1 MTIRHMIIF
10 RTVCENGYNS
20 TKAAEILHMTQP
32 AVSLAIKEL
41 EQYYGVHLFDRIGR
55 RLQITDAGQHF
66 LQYAIHIS
74 DLFSDMETGL
84 RDWDSK
90 GVLRIGASITIGSQ
104 FLPNYVKAFSELCPG
119 LDVRVTVEQSERL
132 EQKIL
137 ANELDCALIEGIA
150 HDPNIVSEAYMEDH
164 LSVIC
169 GTDKGWTQGQVIS
182 IEDFQR
188 QRFLLREKGSGTREV
203 FNRVVE
209 QAGIHI
215 TPVWEAMSTTALVNA
230 AINGL
235 GIAVLPHR
243 MILPALRQGLI
254 CTVKV
259 EGLSFSRNFHIIHH
273 KDKFLTTSAKRFIT
287 LCRDFETDYPL
298 PCYNVLYELK
308 IRAAVQSH
316 DCGSCNISI
325 KIYIQLQF
333 SDMLRDCRS
342 VSAQRMLPGH
352 CKSDNQALIADTYC
366 RQPHSQR
373 RWYQWQSC
381 CHLQISVPH
390 KRHPC

>member
-10 RTVCENGYNS
+10 RIVCENGYNS
-20 TKAAEILHMTQP
+20 TKAAEVLHMTQP

-104 FLPNYVKAFSELCPG
+104 FLPNYVKAFSELCPE

-169 GTDKGWTQGQVIS
+169 GTDKGWAQGQVIS

-203 FNRVVE
+203 FDRVIT
-209 QAGIHI
+209 QAGIHV

-230 AINGL
+230 VINGL

-259 EGLSFSRNFHIIHH
+259 DGLSFSRNFHIIHH
-273 KDKFLTTSAKRFIT
+273 KDKFLTASAKKFIA
-287 LCRDFETDYPL
+287 LCKDYEYDYPL
-298 PCYNVLYELK
+298 PCYNGLY
-308 IRAAVQSH
+308 
-316 DCGSCNISI
+316 N
-325 KIYIQLQF
+325 
-333 SDMLRDCRS
+333 
-342 VSAQRMLPGH
+342 
-352 CKSDNQALIADTYC
+352 
-366 RQPHSQR
+366 
-373 RWYQWQSC
+373 
-381 CHLQISVPH
+381 
-390 KRHPC
+390 

>member
-10 RTVCENGYNS
+10 RTICENGYNS
-20 TKAAEILHMTQP
+20 TKAAKVLHMTQP

-104 FLPNYVKAFSELCPG
+104 FLPNYVKAFSELCPE

-150 HDPNIVSEAYMEDH
+150 HNPNIVSEAYMEDH

-230 AINGL
+230 TINGL
-235 GIAVLPHR
+235 GIAVLSHR

-273 KDKFLTTSAKRFIT
+273 KDKFLTTSAKKFIA
-287 LCRDFETDYPL
+287 LCKDYENDYPL
-298 PCYNVLYELK
+298 PFYNGLY
-308 IRAAVQSH
+308 
-316 DCGSCNISI
+316 
-325 KIYIQLQF
+325 
-333 SDMLRDCRS
+333 
-342 VSAQRMLPGH
+342 
-352 CKSDNQALIADTYC
+352 
-366 RQPHSQR
+366 
-373 RWYQWQSC
+373 
-381 CHLQISVPH
+381 
-390 KRHPC
+390 

>member
-10 RTVCENGYNS
+10 RTVCETGYNS
-20 TKAAEILHMTQP
+20 TKAAEVLHMTQP

-90 GVLRIGASITIGSQ
+90 GILRIGASITIGSQ
-104 FLPNYVKAFSELCPG
+104 FLPRYVKAFTEICPG
-119 LDVRVTVEQSERL
+119 LDVRVTVDQSERL
-132 EQKIL
+132 EQKIM

-169 GTDKGWTQGQVIS
+169 SRDKGWKQGQVVS

-188 QRFLLREKGSGTREV
+188 QRFLLREIGSGTREV
-203 FNRVVE
+203 FDRVVE

-230 AINGL
+230 VINGL

-243 MILPALRQGLI
+243 MILPALRQGLV

-259 EGLSFSRNFHIIHH
+259 EGLSFSRNFHIIYH
-273 KDKFLTTSAKRFIT
+273 KDKFLTASAKRFIN
-287 LCRDFETDYPL
+287 LCRDFEIDYPL
-298 PCYNVLYELK
+298 PCYNGLY
-308 IRAAVQSH
+308 
-316 DCGSCNISI
+316 
-325 KIYIQLQF
+325 
-333 SDMLRDCRS
+333 
-342 VSAQRMLPGH
+342 
-352 CKSDNQALIADTYC
+352 
-366 RQPHSQR
+366 
-373 RWYQWQSC
+373 
-381 CHLQISVPH
+381 
-390 KRHPC
+390 

>member
-10 RTVCENGYNS
+10 RIVCENGYNS
-20 TKAAEILHMTQP
+20 TKAAEVLHMTQP

-90 GVLRIGASITIGSQ
+90 GILRIGATITIGSQ
-104 FLPNYVKAFSELCPG
+104 FLPSYVKAFSELCPG
-119 LDVRVTVEQSERL
+119 LDVRVIVEQSERL

-169 GTDKGWTQGQVIS
+169 GTDKGWAQGQVIS

-203 FNRVVE
+203 FDRVIT
-209 QAGIHI
+209 QAGIHV

-230 AINGL
+230 VINGL

-259 EGLSFSRNFHIIHH
+259 DGLSFSRNFHIIHH
-273 KDKFLTTSAKRFIT
+273 KDKFLTASAKKFIA
-287 LCRDFETDYPL
+287 LCKDYEYDYPL
-298 PCYNVLYELK
+298 PCYNGLY
-308 IRAAVQSH
+308 
-316 DCGSCNISI
+316 N
-325 KIYIQLQF
+325 
-333 SDMLRDCRS
+333 
-342 VSAQRMLPGH
+342 
-352 CKSDNQALIADTYC
+352 
-366 RQPHSQR
+366 
-373 RWYQWQSC
+373 
-381 CHLQISVPH
+381 
-390 KRHPC
+390 

>member
-10 RTVCENGYNS
+10 RTVCETGYNS
-20 TKAAEILHMTQP
+20 TKAAKVLHMTQP

-90 GVLRIGASITIGSQ
+90 GILRIGASITIGSQ
-104 FLPNYVKAFSELCPG
+104 FLPSYVKAFTQVCP
-119 LDVRVTVEQSERL
+119 LIDVRVTVEQSERL

-137 ANELDCALIEGIA
+137 ANELDCALIEGIT
-150 HDPNIVSEAYMEDH
+150 HDPNIVSEAYMQDN

-169 GTDKGWTQGQVIS
+169 GTDKGWTQGQTIS
-182 IEDFQR
+182 IEEFQR

-209 QAGIHI
+209 QSGIHT

-230 AINGL
+230 VINGL
-235 GIAVLPHR
+235 GISVLPHR
-243 MILPALRQGLI
+243 MILPALRKGLI
-254 CTVKV
+254 YTVKV
-259 EGLSFSRNFHIIHH
+259 EGLMFSRNFHIIHH
-273 KDKFLTTSAKRFIT
+273 KDKFLTASAKRFIA
-287 LCRDFETDYPL
+287 LCRDYEADYPL
-298 PCYNVLYELK
+298 PCYNGLYE
-308 IRAAVQSH
+308 
-316 DCGSCNISI
+316 
-325 KIYIQLQF
+325 
-333 SDMLRDCRS
+333 
-342 VSAQRMLPGH
+342 
-352 CKSDNQALIADTYC
+352 
-366 RQPHSQR
+366 
-373 RWYQWQSC
+373 
-381 CHLQISVPH
+381 
-390 KRHPC
+390 

>member
-20 TKAAEILHMTQP
+20 TKAAEVLQMTQP

-104 FLPNYVKAFSELCPG
+104 FLPNYVKAFSELCPE

-209 QAGIHI
+209 QAGFHI

-254 CTVKV
+254 
-259 EGLSFSRNFHIIHH
+259 ESMR
-273 KDKFLTTSAKRFIT
+273 
-287 LCRDFETDYPL
+287 
-298 PCYNVLYELK
+298 
-308 IRAAVQSH
+308 
-316 DCGSCNISI
+316 
-325 KIYIQLQF
+325 
-333 SDMLRDCRS
+333 
-342 VSAQRMLPGH
+342 
-352 CKSDNQALIADTYC
+352 KSL
-366 RQPHSQR
+366 
-373 RWYQWQSC
+373 
-381 CHLQISVPH
+381 
-390 KRHPC
+390 

>member
-10 RTVCENGYNS
+10 RTVCENGFNT
-20 TKAAEILHMTQP
+20 TKAAEVLHMTQP

-55 RLQITDAGQHF
+55 RLQITDAGKHF

-90 GVLRIGASITIGSQ
+90 GILRIGASITIGSQ
-104 FLPNYVKAFSELCPG
+104 FLPRYVKAFTEICPG
-119 LDVRVTVEQSERL
+119 LDVRVTVDQSERL
-132 EQKIL
+132 EQKIM

-169 GTDKGWTQGQVIS
+169 SRDKGWKQGQVVS

-188 QRFLLREKGSGTREV
+188 QRFLLREIGSGTREV
-203 FNRVVE
+203 FDRVVE

-230 AINGL
+230 VINGL

-243 MILPALRQGLI
+243 MILPALRQGLV

-259 EGLSFSRNFHIIHH
+259 EGLSFSRNFHIIYH
-273 KDKFLTTSAKRFIT
+273 KDKFLTASAKRFIN
-287 LCRDFETDYPL
+287 LCRDFEIDYPL
-298 PCYNVLYELK
+298 PCYNGLY
-308 IRAAVQSH
+308 
-316 DCGSCNISI
+316 
-325 KIYIQLQF
+325 
-333 SDMLRDCRS
+333 
-342 VSAQRMLPGH
+342 
-352 CKSDNQALIADTYC
+352 
-366 RQPHSQR
+366 
-373 RWYQWQSC
+373 
-381 CHLQISVPH
+381 
-390 KRHPC
+390 